1 MLKRKILKKIISEIN
16 KNEKHNDTKFQLLFD
31 ILEKLKTDK
40 KNPLP
45 DQPEKN
51 HNLEICKVPRI

>member
-1 MLKRKILKKIISEIN
+1 MLQRKILKKKFFEVNKNVKKENLEKIISEIN

-40 KNPLP
+40 KKPFA
-45 DQPEKN
+45 
-51 HNLEICKVPRI
+51 